1 MNENSF
7 SDLKE
12 IAIFWLKKI
21 LFIPYIPYI
30 FASVQNL
37 VERLN
42 SIQFFPQ
49 TEWSKSIQ
57 VQFIVQKLNLN
68 FGSNN
73 NPTLFLLSSKSIQRE
88 WMPSSTELSISFI
101 MTHTKYAFQSKCSM
115 DSRAAIQVKFLPN
128 ELN

>member
-73 NPTLFLLSSKSIQRE
+73 NLILF
-88 WMPSSTELSISFI
+88 
-101 MTHTKYAFQSKCSM
+101 
-115 DSRAAIQVKFLPN
+115 
-128 ELN
+128 